1 MGKFIKGEVYLID
14 QLFIVGIYL
23 LIIFMCSYIT
33 LEYRQHKMSKNYF
46 VVWLVAVFLTG
57 PFGFLLYLLC
67 GKRYNG
73 L

>member
-1 MGKFIKGEVYLID
+1 MID

-33 LEYRQHKMSKNYF
+33 LEYRQHKMSKQYF

-57 PFGFLLYLLC
+57 PVGFLLYLLC

>member
-1 MGKFIKGEVYLID
+1 MID

-23 LIIFMCSYIT
+23 LIIFMCTYIT
-33 LEYRQHKMSKNYF
+33 LEYQQHKMSRNHY

>member
-1 MGKFIKGEVYLID
+1 
-14 QLFIVGIYL
+14 
-23 LIIFMCSYIT
+23 MCSYIT
-33 LEYRQHKMSKNYF
+33 LEYRQHKMSKQFF

>member
-1 MGKFIKGEVYLID
+1 MID

-23 LIIFMCSYIT
+23 LIIFMCTYIT
-33 LEYRQHKMSKNYF
+33 LEYQQHKMSRNHY

-57 PFGFLLYLLC
+57 LFGFLLYLLC

>member
-1 MGKFIKGEVYLID
+1 M
-14 QLFIVGIYL
+14 GIYL
-23 LIIFMCSYIT
+23 LIIFICTYIT
-33 LEYRQHKMSKNYF
+33 LEYRQHKMSKQYF

-67 GKRYNG
+67 GKRYKG

>member
-1 MGKFIKGEVYLID
+1 
-14 QLFIVGIYL
+14 
-23 LIIFMCSYIT
+23 MCSYIT